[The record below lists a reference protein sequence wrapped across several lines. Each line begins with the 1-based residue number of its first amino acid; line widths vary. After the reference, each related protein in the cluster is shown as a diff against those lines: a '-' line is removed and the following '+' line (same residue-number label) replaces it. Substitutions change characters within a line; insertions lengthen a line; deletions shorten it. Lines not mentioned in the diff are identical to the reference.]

1 MPTFRIIINGEPT
14 ENVVTGATYIDAYFL
29 AVQTVPQAY
38 KNDFK
43 LEQEESE

>member
-1 MPTFRIIINGEPT
+1 MLTFRIIINGEPT
-14 ENVVTGATYIDAYFL
+14 ETTVTGSSYMEAYFQ

-43 LEQEESE
+43 LEKERTE